1 MLTVVFGLF
10 HGLLLL
16 PVILSCIGPVGQENT
31 GIISM
36 DTSDTD
42 NNNVTSV
49 GDDDRGLDNSAFQPE
64 VNLENQNFHQ
74 NIFFRRLWGS
84 LAIWTL
90 LGQFQ

>member
-49 GDDDRGLDNSAFQPE
+49 GDDDRVLDKRAFQPE
-64 VNLENQNFHQ
+64 V
-74 NIFFRRLWGS
+74 S
-84 LAIWTL
+84 
-90 LGQFQ
+90 